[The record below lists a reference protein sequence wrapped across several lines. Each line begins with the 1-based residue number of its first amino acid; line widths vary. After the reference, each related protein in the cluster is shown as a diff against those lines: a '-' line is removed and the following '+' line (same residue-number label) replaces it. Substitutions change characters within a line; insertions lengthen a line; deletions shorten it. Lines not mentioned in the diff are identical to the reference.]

1 MKTLNLMSMDLQ
13 FFAAD
18 TGSEGAQAET
28 NPSEVEFS
36 PDNLTEEQLATIK
49 EKFGFKTDDDVDSIV
64 KSKHSRWQKELDAQ
78 KAEAEKLAK
87 MNADEK
93 AEHERKQLE
102 AKIAELEQR
111 ETQRGLA
118 KEAGKMLTANKLRA
132 DDTLVNLL
140 VREDADKTKVAVNDF
155 VEYMKEEKRQWEI
168 ERNTGT
174 TPKRTI
180 NNQNTVTQEQF
191 DAMPYAQKSALAS
204 SNPELFK
211 KLTGGY

>member
-1 MKTLNLMSMDLQ
+1 M
-13 FFAAD
+13 
-18 TGSEGAQAET
+18 
-28 NPSEVEFS
+28 
-36 PDNLTEEQLATIK
+36 
-49 EKFGFKTDDDVDSIV
+49 
-64 KSKHSRWQKELDAQ
+64 
-78 KAEAEKLAK
+78 
-87 MNADEK
+87 
-93 AEHERKQLE
+93 
-102 AKIAELEQR
+102 
-111 ETQRGLA
+111 
-118 KEAGKMLTANKLRA
+118 
-132 DDTLVNLL
+132 VNLL